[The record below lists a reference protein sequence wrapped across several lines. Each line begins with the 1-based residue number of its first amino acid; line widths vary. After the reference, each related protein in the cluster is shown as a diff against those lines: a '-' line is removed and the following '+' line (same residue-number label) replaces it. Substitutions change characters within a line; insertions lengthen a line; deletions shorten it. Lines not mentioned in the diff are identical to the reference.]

1 MQGQLFLLG
10 EEKMATLKRL
20 EKRMNDVEAWVKAF
34 DTSQGPKQTMD
45 NLNWLVGQTKQLGER
60 LQATEG
66 QAMQMQEAL
75 QQNAQIVEKFVEQ
88 EDLVHAWQGYL
99 AELQKEQED
108 AVQESETE
116 SLDVQEQA
124 KDGEEMGEGDA
135 EEA

>member
-1 MQGQLFLLG
+1 MSLLG
-10 EEKMATLKRL
+10 EKKMVTLKRL

-99 AELQKEQED
+99 AELQKEQEN

-116 SLDVQEQA
+116 SLDVQEQT
-124 KDGEEMGEGDA
+124 KDGEEVGEGDA
-135 EEA
+135 